1 MSFWNLSDNKSVDTS
16 GEFETGGGNIEPIP
30 ANTDVLAVCDEAKW
44 DERGDD
50 RYISLRWTV
59 MKPADYKNRKVFQK
73 IRVLD
78 SDPAKADKA
87 KRMLAAID
95 ANAGG
100 KLVAAGEEPTDENLT
115 KCLTNKPMVLKL
127 QVWELETEQ
136 GEVKTGNWVSKVAP
150 RAATASTASKPAQES
165 PAAASV
171 EDDLEGDVPF

>member
-73 IRVLD
+73 IRVMD

-95 ANAGG
+95 SNAGG

-115 KCLTNKPMVLKL
+115 KCLTNKPMVLRL

-136 GEVKTGNWVSKVAP
+136 GEVKTGNWVSRVAP
-150 RAATASTASKPAQES
+150 KSGSAKEAPAKQEATATPV
-165 PAAASV
+165 V